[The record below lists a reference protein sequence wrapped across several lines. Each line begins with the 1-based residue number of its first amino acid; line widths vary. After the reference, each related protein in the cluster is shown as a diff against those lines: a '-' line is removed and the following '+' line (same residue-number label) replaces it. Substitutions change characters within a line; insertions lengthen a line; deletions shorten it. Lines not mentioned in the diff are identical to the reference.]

1 MPSGEPSAGFAPTA
15 TVDVETLL
23 LVAAEARELAGIR
36 RRCRGEKRLAWPLRF
51 ARTAELGGRRWVM
64 VANGAGPALAGE
76 ACEVAWNKQKADLL
90 VSTGFC
96 GALDPALRAGEVF
109 VASRVES
116 PDGRLVVNARQP
128 EGPVPAATGRL
139 ISLDRVVQTAEE
151 KAGLRARGG
160 SAVEMEAMA
169 VGLRASKWGVP
180 FYCVRGVTDLAEEDL
195 ELDFNAARGGDGRL
209 STARI
214 LWAAAKRPH
223 KLGAELYRLRQRSR
237 LAGHALGEYLG
248 DCRF

>member
-1 MPSGEPSAGFAPTA
+1 M
-15 TVDVETLL
+15 ETLL
-23 LVAAEARELAGIR
+23 LVAADARELAGIR
-36 RRCRGEKRLAWPLRF
+36 RRCRGEKRLRWPVRF
-51 ARTAELGGRRWVM
+51 ARTAEFGGRRWVM

-76 ACEVAWNKQKADLL
+76 ACEVAWNKQKADVL

-96 GALDPALRAGEVF
+96 GALDPALMAGEVF

-116 PDGRLVVNARQP
+116 PDGKVVLEARRP
-128 EGPVPAATGRL
+128 EGSAPAAAGRL

-151 KAGLRARGG
+151 KAGLRALGG

-169 VGLRASKWGVP
+169 VGLRARKWGVP
-180 FYCVRGVTDLAEEDL
+180 FYCVRGITDLADEDL

-214 LWAAAKRPH
+214 LWAAVKRPH
-223 KLGAELYRLRQRSR
+223 RLAAELYRLHRRSR
-237 LAGHALGEYLG
+237 LAARALGEYLA